1 MKVLWLCSW
10 YPNPISPYDGDF
22 IQRHAKAVAAY
33 IPVDVFY
40 ISQSGETVN
49 IARDNLIESEEGNM
63 KEKIIFFRFR
73 KTGLRFIDKLNY
85 NIRYFRTYKKIIK
98 NYINDKGMPD
108 IVHVHV
114 PMKAGMIARWMRKK
128 WKAPYIVSEQSSMYS
143 KAATDSFF
151 KKSSWHRH
159 KVKKIFRNA
168 DAVTNV
174 STAVGETLKVLFNL
188 PAVRI
193 IHNTVNT
200 DFFNYKEIAF
210 SKFRFIHVSGL
221 NYQKNVEG
229 ILRAIKRLSE
239 LRKDFEVVIAGP
251 GETALLKMI
260 GDLQLNSIV
269 FCTGA
274 ISYQEVAIEM
284 QKASAFVMFSR
295 HENFPC
301 VMVEA
306 LCCGLPVIGTDVGGV
321 PEAIDEDNG
330 MIVPSENEEELQS
343 AMSTMMNE
351 YQKYNREK
359 IAFNAQQKYSYST
372 IGKQFLDLY
381 NEIIASG

>member
-10 YPNPISPYDGDF
+10 YPNSFSPYDGDF

-33 IPVDVFY
+33 TPIDVFY

-49 IARDNLIESEEGNM
+49 VDKDNLIESEEGNP
-63 KEKIIFFRFR
+63 KEKLIFFRFM
-73 KTGLRFIDKLNY
+73 KTGLRWIDKLIY
-85 NIRYFRTYKKIIK
+85 NILYFRAYKKTIK
-98 NYINDKGMPD
+98 KYISNEGVPD

-114 PMKAGMIARWMRKK
+114 PMKAGMIAMWMRRK
-128 WKAPYIVSEQSSMYS
+128 WKISYIVSEQSSMYS

-151 KKSSWHRH
+151 KKNSWHRH
-159 KVKKIFRNA
+159 NVKKIFRNA

-174 STAVGETLKVLFNL
+174 SSAVGETLKVLFDL
-188 PAVRI
+188 PAVRV

-200 DFFNYKEIAF
+200 GFFYYRKMTS

-221 NYQKNVEG
+221 NHQKNIEG
-229 ILRAIKRLSE
+229 ILSAIRRLSE

-251 GETALLKMI
+251 GKMALLKMI
-260 GDLQLNSIV
+260 DDLKLNSIV
-269 FCTGA
+269 FCTGE
-274 ISYQEVAIEM
+274 ISYQEVAIQM
-284 QKASAFVMFSR
+284 QKASAFIMFSR

-301 VMVEA
+301 VMIEA
-306 LCCGLPVIGTDVGGV
+306 LCCGLPVIGTAVGGV
-321 PEAIDEDNG
+321 AEAIDENNG
-330 MIVPSENEEELQS
+330 MIVSSENEDELLS
-343 AMSTMMNE
+343 AMNTMMNE

-359 IAFNAQQKYSYST
+359 ISFDAQQKYSYSA

-381 NEIIASG
+381 SEVADVD